1 MTRVISFAN
10 QKGGVAKTTTT
21 FELGEVLAK
30 YYDKRVLM
38 IDLDPQAS
46 LTIIKYD
53 VEKVAANKEKTVDRV
68 MLEKCG
74 LDDVIV
80 NLKNNLDL
88 APATL
93 KLSDSELNI
102 TNTMS
107 REFILKDALDKV
119 KDNYDFVLIDCPPA
133 RGILT
138 VNALVA
144 SDDVIIP
151 VQAEY
156 QALLGVQLLKNT
168 IKQVKHKINKGLNVL
183 GFVITMTTH
192 TNHSNEIIESIYNDE
207 LDVIGTIPR
216 SIDVADAAVANVSTY
231 EYRKDNAAG
240 MAYYELAKTLIGGK

>member
-1 MTRVISFAN
+1 MVRVISFAN

-53 VEKVAANKEKTVDRV
+53 VEKVAANKDKTVDRV
-68 MLEKCG
+68 MLEECG

-192 TNHSNEIIESIYNDE
+192 TNHSNEIIDNIYNDE

-231 EYRKDNAAG
+231 EYRKDNTAG
-240 MAYYELAKTLIGGK
+240 IAYYELAKKIAGGK